1 MKPKTDRGFVLSALA
16 VGEADKLLRLLT
28 RGGGRIRAFARGVR
42 KPRSRMASSLELFTE
57 SAFVLITST
66 RGDAFSLS
74 QAKVLQGHPDL
85 KKDLQAIFLLQLLA
99 DILLGC
105 LPEGEPH
112 AALYDEVRNLL
123 ASWETYPSQREQ
135 LLAAFILH
143 FLKDGGY
150 PLELEDCAQC
160 GLALSGKNAV
170 LVPHQ
175 GGALCRDCGGPVP
188 PMLQTTPQSMEW
200 LKKLSELPLERAAIL
215 KLTPLQIRSVFLT
228 TLEYLQLTFEKPL
241 RTLEYYLALPFPDLG
256 EGKK

>member
-1 MKPKTDRGFVLSALA
+1 M
-16 VGEADKLLRLLT
+16 GEADKLLRLLT

-57 SAFVLITST
+57 SAFVLITPA

-74 QAKVLQGHPDL
+74 QAKVLHGHPDL
-85 KKDLQAIFLLQLLA
+85 KKDLQGISLLQLLA

-112 AALYDEVRNLL
+112 ATLYDEVRFLL
-123 ASWETYPSQREQ
+123 NSWEVHPSQREQ

-160 GLALSGKNAV
+160 GASLSGKKAF

-175 GGALCRDCGGPVP
+175 GGALCRECGDPVP
-188 PMLQTTPQSMEW
+188 FMLQTTPQSMEW
-200 LKKLSELPLERAAIL
+200 LKKLSELTLERAAIL
-215 KLTPLQIRSVFLT
+215 KLTPSQARSIFLT

-241 RTLEYYLALPFPDLG
+241 RTLEYYLTLPFPVSG
-256 EGKK
+256 RVKK

>member
-1 MKPKTDRGFVLSALA
+1 
-16 VGEADKLLRLLT
+16 
-28 RGGGRIRAFARGVR
+28 
-42 KPRSRMASSLELFTE
+42 MASSLELFTE
-57 SAFVLITST
+57 SAFVLIAPA

-74 QAKVLQGHPDL
+74 QAKVLHGHPDL
-85 KKDLQAIFLLQLLA
+85 KKDLQTISLLQLLA

-112 AALYDEVRNLL
+112 ATLYDEVRNLL
-123 ASWETYPSQREQ
+123 ASWESHPSQREQ

-160 GLALSGKNAV
+160 GVSLVGKKAV

-175 GGALCRDCGGPVP
+175 GGALCLDCGGPVP
-188 PMLQTTPQSMEW
+188 STLQSTPQSLEW
-200 LKKLSELPLERAAIL
+200 LKKLSELPLERVAIL
-215 KLTPLQIRSVFLT
+215 KLTRPQTRMVLLT

-241 RTLEYYLALPFPDLG
+241 RTLEYYLALPSGDSKVI
-256 EGKK
+256 KK